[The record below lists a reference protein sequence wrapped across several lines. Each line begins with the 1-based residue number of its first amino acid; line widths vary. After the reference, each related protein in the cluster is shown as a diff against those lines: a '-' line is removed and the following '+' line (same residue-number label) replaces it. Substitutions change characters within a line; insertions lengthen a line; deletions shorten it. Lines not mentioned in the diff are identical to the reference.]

1 MEDIMLHSIKTIILF
16 TFVLL
21 LIQSCEKNTS
31 GIDSDNNT
39 ANLTIFLTDA
49 AANYDSVNITFAE
62 ISAHL
67 DSTWLTVMTDTITVN
82 LLDWSNG
89 NAMILGSDTIPAG
102 KYTQIRIKIID
113 AEIGV
118 DGQVFPLDVPSGAK
132 TGLKLGPQFTINE
145 GSTYEMVIDFDA
157 SRSIVTMGPPHNPH
171 GYKLKPRIRVTSTAI
186 TGSISGTILNPDNLP
201 VAYAIQNGDTVTSSI
216 VDTSSGF
223 FKLAF
228 LPEGYYTVDAADTS
242 TGNFSADS
250 VNVTIGSNF
259 DLGDITL

>member
-1 MEDIMLHSIKTIILF
+1 MIS
-16 TFVLL
+16 
-21 LIQSCEKNTS
+21 QSCDKNTS
-31 GIDSDNNT
+31 GINSENGT
-39 ANLTIFLTDA
+39 GNLTILLTDA

-67 DSTWLTVMTDTITVN
+67 DSTWLTVMTDTTTVN

-89 NAMILGSDTIPAG
+89 NAMILGSEDVPAG

-118 DGQVFPLDVPSGAK
+118 NGQVFPLDVPSGSQS
-132 TGLKLGPQFTINE
+132 GLKFGPQFTINE

-157 SRSIVTMGPPHNPH
+157 CRSIVTMGPPHNPH
-171 GYKLKPRIRVTSTAI
+171 GYKLKPRIRVISNAI
-186 TGSISGTILNPDNLP
+186 TGSISGTVLNPVNLP

-216 VDTSSGF
+216 VDTTSGS

-228 LPEGYYTVDAADTS
+228 LPDGYYTVDVADTS
-242 TGNFSADS
+242 AGYFSDDS
-250 VNVTIGSNF
+250 INVTSGSNF

>member
-1 MEDIMLHSIKTIILF
+1 MKTLSKLVIFSIVLVLF
-16 TFVLL
+16 SL
-21 LIQSCEKNTS
+21 SCEKNAS
-31 GIDSDNNT
+31 GIDSENN
-39 ANLTIFLTDA
+39 ANLTILLTDA

-62 ISAHL
+62 VSAHL
-67 DSTWLTVMTDTITVN
+67 DSSWITAMTDTQTIN

-89 NAMILGSDTIPAG
+89 NAMILGSDTVPAG

-132 TGLKLGPQFTINE
+132 TGLKFGPQFTIEE
-145 GSTYEMVIDFDA
+145 GSNYELVIDFDA

-186 TGSISGTILNPDNLP
+186 TGSISGTILNPNNLP
-201 VAYAIQNGDTVTSSI
+201 IAYAIQNGDTVTSSI
-216 VDTSSGF
+216 ADTTSGM

-228 LPEGYYTVDAADTS
+228 LPEGLYTVDVADTS
-242 TGNFSADS
+242 SGYFSADS
-250 VNVTIGSNF
+250 VNVTAGSNF

>member
-1 MEDIMLHSIKTIILF
+1 MRQLIFGFI
-16 TFVLL
+16 L
-21 LIQSCEKNTS
+21 LIIVSTGCEKDTT
-31 GIDSDNNT
+31 GIDSDNKMG
-39 ANLTIFLTDA
+39 NLTILLTDA

-62 ISAHL
+62 VSAHL
-67 DSTWLTVMTDTITVN
+67 DSTWLTIMTDTTTIN

-89 NAMILGSDTIPAG
+89 NAMVLGSEDVPAG

-118 DGQVFPLDVPSGAK
+118 DGQVFPLEVPSGAK
-132 TGLKLGPQFTINE
+132 TGLKFGPQFTIKK
-145 GSTYEMVIDFDA
+145 GSTYELVIDFDA

-171 GYKLKPRIRVTSTAI
+171 GYKLKPIIRVTSTAI
-186 TGSISGTILNPDNLP
+186 TGSLSGTILNPDNLP
-201 VAYAIQNGDTVTSSI
+201 IAYAIQNGDTVTSSI

-228 LPEGYYTVDAADTS
+228 LPEGLYTVDVEDTS
-242 TGNFSADS
+242 AGYFSVDS
-250 VNVTIGSNF
+250 INVTTGSNF